1 MTTPS
6 PALALGGI
14 CEALQERIT
23 LLDAHTRGHQPLSQR
38 EMTDLVRDLGA
49 LLNAVREI
57 AHAIATQQS

>member
-23 LLDAHTRGHQPLSQR
+23 LLDAHTRGHQPLSRR
-38 EMTDLVRDLGA
+38 EMTDLDRDPSA

-57 AHAIATQQS
+57 AHAIATQQ

>member
-1 MTTPS
+1 MTPPS

-23 LLDAHTRGHQPLSQR
+23 LLDAHTRGHQPLSRR

-49 LLNAVREI
+49 C
-57 AHAIATQQS
+57 